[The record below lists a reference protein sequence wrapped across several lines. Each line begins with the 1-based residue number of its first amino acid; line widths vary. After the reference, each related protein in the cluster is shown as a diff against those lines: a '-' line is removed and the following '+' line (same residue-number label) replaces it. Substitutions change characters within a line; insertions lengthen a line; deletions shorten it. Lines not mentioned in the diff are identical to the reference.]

1 MQPHILFERV
11 ESKLRLRKEKSRLD
25 EYLATTFI
33 SKTGF
38 SLPRSFIALAKTF
51 TEVWKNKMT
60 GSEEIVSDSLLEILY
75 HRCHAQLPDSLVVIG
90 EAYWTV
96 EDVLYKLRGKIFKI
110 DSSRTTG
117 IAAQLN
123 NHLQI
128 LVQQELLAQEGLS
141 QNLEE
146 RTSVKNELAIWR
158 QQILAKSAEMD
169 FQRRVQISDQ
179 DIFQYLAESEPNLQY
194 PKIQIREL
202 HTTEIGTMET
212 AFKEVQSG
220 IPLEEVI
227 KTRSTDTRSSQQ
239 GGITEAFAMNTR
251 IPLGIFAWRM
261 KIGEQQGPIHM
272 KNDYIYFELVKTE
285 YPAGVTDSSFA
296 SIMHKNV
303 SHAKLLKQKRLLD
316 TFIAKS
322 AHDRG
327 YAVYADRLKILKV
340 STIPMMTYR
349 ILGFGGRMFAAPF
362 VTPQVDW
369 IEVEN
374 PEKIPLP

>member
-1 MQPHILFERV
+1 
-11 ESKLRLRKEKSRLD
+11 
-25 EYLATTFI
+25 
-33 SKTGF
+33 
-38 SLPRSFIALAKTF
+38 
-51 TEVWKNKMT
+51 
-60 GSEEIVSDSLLEILY
+60 
-75 HRCHAQLPDSLVVIG
+75 
-90 EAYWTV
+90 
-96 EDVLYKLRGKIFKI
+96 
-110 DSSRTTG
+110 
-117 IAAQLN
+117 
-123 NHLQI
+123 
-128 LVQQELLAQEGLS
+128 
-141 QNLEE
+141 
-146 RTSVKNELAIWR
+146 
-158 QQILAKSAEMD
+158 
-169 FQRRVQISDQ
+169 
-179 DIFQYLAESEPNLQY
+179 
-194 PKIQIREL
+194 
-202 HTTEIGTMET
+202 
-212 AFKEVQSG
+212 
-220 IPLEEVI
+220 
-227 KTRSTDTRSSQQ
+227 
-239 GGITEAFAMNTR
+239 
-251 IPLGIFAWRM
+251 M